1 LSQPDNPKNPNMSG
15 TPVNATTTP
24 EVQQRRMVRRRRR
37 RSPIKRVGKR
47 VGRFINWKIILLV
60 IISVIAVYGITTA
73 VIVTDALS
81 SVNGS
86 LISVRR
92 VVDQVGRSPGEFG
105 LNDFTR
111 LQTSVNDLVRS
122 LNIARNQTAVLR
134 TFSSVNADFAA
145 TLAALGTTEGL
156 ALAARDTLAGLE
168 PTLFFMLGG
177 SEDLTTQISSG
188 ERIVELLTI
197 GRGRFLQAQNR
208 LRTVGEQL
216 STLPQSGLSPDLL
229 FNLNQ
234 VRSYYEQLVAAND
247 LLLEMPDLLTTALA
261 VDETRSY
268 LILSANSDE
277 LRPSGGY
284 ISTYG
289 WMRLRNGRILD
300 YDYSPTDVNSPNPPP
315 AAMMNE
321 IQVPDWWLP
330 FDVPSR
336 TAWDGSW
343 SPDFAE
349 TAERAAWYYNNGRNP
364 QSPVSGVV
372 GIDIVG
378 FEYILDALGSVRV
391 PGYNTVVTT
400 ANFRQLVYDIRA
412 FGQGEQPHKQ
422 FVAAIFQEIF
432 AAWQTG
438 SYTQERSAQL
448 LSATIRALT
457 EKHLM
462 LYFVDPELNAAIA
475 NLGWTGHQDIGQGYD
490 YLMVADST
498 LGNKSARS
506 VIRQITY
513 DVELRADG
521 TAQGRTTLTYDY
533 PASVAERDPAVDPEY
548 HGQLDYFTLTQ
559 LFIPLGAH
567 TVEESTL
574 AASFQSVQLEARTL
588 ITGYLYI
595 PYNGGERY
603 QFTYQTPDVVS
614 DFGDFQRYRLL
625 VQKQPGT
632 ISDPISVQVA
642 LPRGATLV
650 NSTPAPVANF
660 RLEQQ
665 ILEFRA
671 ELTTDQWIEVV
682 YRLPAAQN

>member
-1 LSQPDNPKNPNMSG
+1 LAQADNHNSNLPGSPVTPTAPD
-15 TPVNATTTP
+15 V
-24 EVQQRRMVRRRRR
+24 QRRLVRRRRR
-37 RSPIKRVGKR
+37 RSPIKKVSRR
-47 VGRFINWKIILLV
+47 VGRFLNWKFIVLV
-60 IISVIAVYGITTA
+60 IFSGLAVYGVTTA
-73 VIVTDALS
+73 VIVTDALGT
-81 SVNGS
+81 VNDS

-92 VVDQVGRSPGEFG
+92 VVDQVGRNPGEFG

-134 TFSSVNADFAA
+134 TFSSVNPEFAA
-145 TLAALGTTEGL
+145 TLDALNTTEGL

-168 PTLFFMLGG
+168 PTLFFMLGD
-177 SEDLTTQISSG
+177 EQDLSSQVSSG

-197 GRGRFLQAQNR
+197 GRGRFQQSQNR
-208 LRTVGEQL
+208 LRTVGQQL
-216 STLPQSGLSPDLL
+216 IALPDTGLSPELL
-229 FNLNQ
+229 TSLTQ
-234 VRSYYEQLVAAND
+234 IRSYYEQLVSANT
-247 LLLEMPDLLTTALA
+247 LLLELPDLLTTALA

-289 WMRLRNGRILD
+289 WMRIRNGRILD
-300 YDYSPTDVNSPNPPP
+300 YDYSPTGVNSPNPPP
-315 AAMMNE
+315 AELAAE
-321 IQVPDWWLP
+321 IAAPDWWLP
-330 FDVPSR
+330 FSDPIR

-343 SPDFAE
+343 TPDFAQ

-364 QSPVSGVV
+364 QSPVSGVI
-372 GIDIVG
+372 GIDLVG
-378 FEYILDALGSVRV
+378 FEYILGAIGSVRV
-391 PGYNTVVTT
+391 PGYNTVVTP

-412 FGQGEQPHKQ
+412 FGQGEEPHKA
-422 FVAAIFQEIF
+422 FVAAIFSEIF

-462 LYFVDPELNAAIA
+462 LYFVDPQLNDVISQ
-475 NLGWTGHQDIGQGYD
+475 LGWAGQQDTGTGYD

-506 VIRQITY
+506 IIRQITY
-513 DVELRADG
+513 DVELMPDG
-521 TAQGRTTLTYDY
+521 SAQGRSTLTYDY
-533 PASVAERDPAVDPEY
+533 PASVAVDDPAVDPEF

-559 LFIPLGAH
+559 LYIPQGAQ
-567 TVEESTL
+567 TVEESEL
-574 AASFQSVQLEARTL
+574 VSSFQMIELDTRTL
-588 ITGYLYI
+588 LTGYLYV
-595 PYNGGERY
+595 PYNSGERF
-603 QFTYQTPDVVS
+603 QFSYSTPGVSS

-625 VQKQPGT
+625 IQKQPGT
-632 ISDPISVQVA
+632 INDPVSVQIT
-642 LPRGATLV
+642 LPRGSSMV
-650 NSTPAPVANF
+650 NSRPAPVATF
-660 RLEQQ
+660 WLEQQ

-671 ELTTDQWIEVV
+671 ELNVDQWIEVV
-682 YRLPAAQN
+682 YRTPNE